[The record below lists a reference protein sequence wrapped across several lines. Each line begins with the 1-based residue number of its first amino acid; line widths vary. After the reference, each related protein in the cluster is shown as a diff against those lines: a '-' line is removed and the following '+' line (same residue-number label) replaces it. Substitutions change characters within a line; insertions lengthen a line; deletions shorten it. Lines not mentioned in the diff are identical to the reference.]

1 MFPPSIVSSMH
12 KCILHGVG
20 EQIMI
25 PLLFT
30 LMIKGCLIVYEY
42 FYFCLQGRGN
52 SQDVIAL
59 AVKQYEDS
67 GTQANVFQDLHQML
81 QEHEHDHI
89 MVHKLIL
96 DIILRNRM
104 CKLIVFDNMYMFWF
118 FIANQFK

>member
-20 EQIMI
+20 EQIMT

-30 LMIKGCLIVYEY
+30 LMIKGILIVYEY

-81 QEHEHDHI
+81 QKHEHDHI

-104 CKLIVFDNMYMFWF
+104 CKLIVFDNMYMF
-118 FIANQFK
+118 